1 MAARKRDEASS
12 STFPSSSSSLKR
24 WRYDVFIS
32 FRGEDTRKTFTSH
45 LCMALKEAGINVFI
59 DNEELRRGQ
68 DIGAELVRAIQGS
81 RISVI
86 VFSEWYADSTWCLE
100 ELVKIMECKRT
111 LGQIV
116 LPIFYDVDPSDVRKQ
131 TRSFA
136 EAFLKHKDTDHNKV
150 QRWRDALLGSGNLSG
165 WDLTN
170 TLDGHEAEIIR
181 NIIEEITRLLNNTY
195 SHVAPYQVGI
205 DSRVQAIGECLGV
218 GFDDVR
224 IIGILGMGGMGK
236 TTVAKAI
243 YNEFYDRFE
252 GKSFLEKVREKKQVD
267 LQKQLLSDI
276 LKPTKIKVSSVA
288 QGIKVIE
295 KRLGS
300 LKVLVIIDDID
311 SVEQLEAL
319 AIKRDTFAQGS
330 RIIITTRDEH
340 LLDILEVNQIYR
352 AQPMEEEEAL
362 ELLSWHAFKNTFPN
376 KGYFELA
383 RELVGYCRGLPL
395 ALQVL

>member
-1 MAARKRDEASS
+1 MNKQPMAARKRDEASS

-86 VFSEWYADSTWCLE
+86 VFSKWYADSTWCLE

-170 TLDGHEAEIIR
+170 TLDG
-181 NIIEEITRLLNNTY
+181 
-195 SHVAPYQVGI
+195 
-205 DSRVQAIGECLGV
+205 
-218 GFDDVR
+218 
-224 IIGILGMGGMGK
+224 
-236 TTVAKAI
+236 
-243 YNEFYDRFE
+243 
-252 GKSFLEKVREKKQVD
+252 
-267 LQKQLLSDI
+267 
-276 LKPTKIKVSSVA
+276 
-288 QGIKVIE
+288 
-295 KRLGS
+295 
-300 LKVLVIIDDID
+300 
-311 SVEQLEAL
+311 
-319 AIKRDTFAQGS
+319 
-330 RIIITTRDEH
+330 
-340 LLDILEVNQIYR
+340 
-352 AQPMEEEEAL
+352 
-362 ELLSWHAFKNTFPN
+362 
-376 KGYFELA
+376 
-383 RELVGYCRGLPL
+383 
-395 ALQVL
+395 